1 MKKLIL
7 LSTFIIIS
15 FFACSEDSNDDIQGC
30 TDVTACNY
38 NSNANVDDGSC
49 TYAEGNLDCDDNCT
63 EEIDCAGV
71 CGGMS
76 VTDECGICNG
86 DGFSLTCV
94 DTDDCVNM
102 DCSGTCGGSSQLDDC
117 GICGGDGSS
126 CTEQDIFTL
135 GNLLG
140 NSLEVNF
147 SSTQEI
153 SGFQFTLTGAIPS
166 AGSGGAAESAGFSV
180 SAGPG
185 AVLGFSFT
193 GDSIPPG
200 SGLLTN
206 LDVSINTDATE
217 ICITNLI
224 VSDSNAQ
231 QIGFQIGD
239 CIPIQ

>member
-7 LSTFIIIS
+7 LSTFIMIS

-38 NSNANVDDGSC
+38 NSNANVNDGSC
-49 TYAEGNLDCDDNCT
+49 EYAEGNLDCDDNCT
-63 EEIDCAGV
+63 EEIDCSGV
-71 CGGMS
+71 CGGSS
-76 VTDECGICNG
+76 VIDECGICNG
-86 DGFSLTCV
+86 DG
-94 DTDDCVNM
+94 
-102 DCSGTCGGSSQLDDC
+102 
-117 GICGGDGSS
+117 SS
-126 CTEQDIFTL
+126 CTEHDIFTL
-135 GNLLG
+135 GNLLD

-193 GDSIPPG
+193 GNSIPVG

-206 LDVSINTDATE
+206 LDVSINGDATE

-231 QIGFQIGD
+231 QIEFQVGN